1 MKTILLVAVIILL
14 FVVTISFAEDQI
26 RIEDSYGTWV
36 NPDYNIANPAEV
48 IICKPDS
55 TLSGY
60 AKATDTD
67 IDWTLQYTITDSWYD
82 EEGNLF
88 VKYEGALDFAQQ
100 SSHAYFLNKFS
111 ENGDV
116 WEMVW
121 SGVKYPSE
129 VSLIGGSYSIYYRQE

>member
-1 MKTILLVAVIILL
+1 VKTILIVVVIILL
-14 FVVTISFAEDQI
+14 FAVTISFVEDKI
-26 RIEDSYGTWV
+26 KIEDTYGTWV

-48 IICKPDS
+48 IICKPDA
-55 TLSGY
+55 TLIGY

-82 EEGNLF
+82 DEGNLF
-88 VKYEGALDFAQQ
+88 VKYEGPLVFAQQ
-100 SSHAYFLNKFS
+100 SSPAYFLNKFS
-111 ENGDV
+111 NDGDV

-129 VSLIGGSYSIYYRQE
+129 VSLIGGSYRIYYRQE

>member
-1 MKTILLVAVIILL
+1 MKTTLFVLVIILL
-14 FVVTISFAEDQI
+14 VPVTISFAEDQI

-55 TLSGY
+55 TLIGY
-60 AKATDTD
+60 AKATDTN

-82 EEGNLF
+82 DEGNLF
-88 VKYEGALDFAQQ
+88 VKYEGVLDLAHQ
-100 SSHAYFLNKFS
+100 SFHTFFLNKFS
-111 ENGDV
+111 NDGTV

-121 SGVKYPSE
+121 SQVKYPSE
-129 VSLIGGSYSIYYRQE
+129 VSLIGGIYRIYYRQE